1 MNFRFLPVENYFS
14 CGKVCGQCGKT
25 NNRFLRKNAGAVLK
39 IVKMECLPER
49 QVTQVNKK
57 EVTPA
62 ALRRFPRYYRVL
74 RTMIASGVLRCSS
87 GEIARRCDLSPS
99 AVRADLAP
107 FSGCAKQGYG
117 YRLSKLYPAI
127 GEFLGVNDRFSAV
140 LVSDGLLG
148 EALSQLPIFTVHG
161 IRLLAT
167 FSQSGKARADLGDFC
182 RTHQIDLLLTTE
194 PLTDAELA
202 LCREVGICGIW
213 NLSPN
218 ELAPIEGV
226 RIVQVHPVDSLMQLC
241 GMLSQDIQPKEGD
254 AP

>member
-1 MNFRFLPVENYFS
+1 M
-14 CGKVCGQCGKT
+14 K
-25 NNRFLRKNAGAVLK
+25 
-39 IVKMECLPER
+39 
-49 QVTQVNKK
+49 KK

-74 RTMIASGVLRCSS
+74 RTMIASGILRCSS

-117 YRLSKLYPAI
+117 YQLSKLYPAI

-148 EALSQLPIFTVHG
+148 DALAQLPIFTVHG

-167 FSQSGKARADLGDFC
+167 FSQSEQGRCDLADFC
-182 RTHQIDLLLTTE
+182 RTHQVDLLLTTE
-194 PLTDAELA
+194 ALTDAELS
-202 LCREVGICGIW
+202 LCREVGIRGIW
-213 NLSPN
+213 NLSPA
-218 ELAPIEGV
+218 ELAPVKGV
-226 RIVQVHPVDSLMQLC
+226 RIVQVHPVDSLMHLC
-241 GMLSQDIQPKEGD
+241 GILNQEIHPKEGD
-254 AP
+254 EP